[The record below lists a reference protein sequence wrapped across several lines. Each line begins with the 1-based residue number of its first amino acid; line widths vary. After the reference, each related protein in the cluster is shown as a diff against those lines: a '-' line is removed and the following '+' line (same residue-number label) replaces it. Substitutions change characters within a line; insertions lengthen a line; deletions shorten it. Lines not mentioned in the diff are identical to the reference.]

1 MLPPSPLLGERDLR
15 TRFQRPTPI
24 QSQAW
29 PIVLQGMDLIGVA
42 QTGTG
47 KTLSYL
53 IPGFIHLDSQPISR
67 EERNG
72 PELIKVSQKIF

>member
-1 MLPPSPLLGERDLR
+1 MTRRNALFILL
-15 TRFQRPTPI
+15 FIVPF

-29 PIVLQGMDLIGVA
+29 PIVLQGIDLIGVA

-53 IPGFIHLDSQPISR
+53 MPGFIHLDSQP
-67 EERNG
+67 
-72 PELIKVSQKIF
+72 L

>member
-1 MLPPSPLLGERDLR
+1 MARGIVIVSLFIIL
-15 TRFQRPTPI
+15 F

-29 PIVLQGMDLIGVA
+29 PIVLQGIDLIGVA

-53 IPGFIHLDSQPISR
+53 MPGFIHLDSQP
-67 EERNG
+67 
-72 PELIKVSQKIF
+72 L

>member
-1 MLPPSPLLGERDLR
+1 MRKKRVMLLASVFITL
-15 TRFQRPTPI
+15 F

-29 PIVLQGMDLIGVA
+29 PIVLQGIDLIGVA

-53 IPGFIHLDSQPISR
+53 MPGFIHLDSQP
-67 EERNG
+67 
-72 PELIKVSQKIF
+72 L

>member
-1 MLPPSPLLGERDLR
+1 MARGAVIPVSVFIIL
-15 TRFQRPTPI
+15 F

-29 PIVLQGMDLIGVA
+29 PIVLQGIDLIGVA

-53 IPGFIHLDSQPISR
+53 MPGFIHLDSQP
-67 EERNG
+67 
-72 PELIKVSQKIF
+72 L

>member
-1 MLPPSPLLGERDLR
+1 MKFGTGIGGTLGTNKWTFILLFIIL
-15 TRFQRPTPI
+15 F

-29 PIVLQGMDLIGVA
+29 PIVLQGIDLIGVA

-53 IPGFIHLDSQPISR
+53 MPGFIHLDSQP
-67 EERNG
+67 
-72 PELIKVSQKIF
+72 V